1 MKVETKYP
9 HIFEPINLGPVRL
22 KNRLMFTP
30 MVCCLSS
37 ADGEVTRE
45 YVEFIGAQARTGV
58 ALVTIGATG
67 VNEETA
73 VDVPG
78 ELDITTDKKL
88 GGLLRLSE
96 EVHRYGAKLSIE
108 LCHAGRG
115 AFPALLKTPYA
126 LAPSAIPTPVG
137 TKYIKEMDQKDI
149 DQVIADYVDC
159 AVRLKKARFDMVMIH
174 AAHGNLIG
182 QFLSPL
188 TNKRT
193 DCYGG
198 SLENRMR
205 FPLELLR
212 AVREAVGD
220 QFGMDMRISGDEIA
234 PDGMKLEEV
243 IVFLKEAQKYLN
255 TVQISQGIIIDPRYA
270 YHVVPPYYYDH
281 CHNVKYAKKV
291 KKALDIPVST
301 FGSVTAMEEA
311 EQILA
316 SGDADCV
323 GMARPLLA
331 DHDLVNHA
339 RKGQEENTRPCLRCL
354 ECLTNAGIGEAVRCA
369 VNPVTGREDR
379 YKEIQPAK
387 TKKKIMIVGGG
398 PAGMMA
404 AQTACERGH
413 EVVLYEKSDHLGG
426 LLPDISSLPFK
437 GDMRRYLKWDI
448 QTTENCGAKVV
459 LETEVTPEIVEK
471 ENPDAL
477 FLAVGSSP
485 VIPPIPGIEED
496 YVKHVLEVDSGRAD
510 TGRKVV
516 VCGGGISGLECALG
530 LAMDGKEVTV
540 VDIVPADQFGA
551 DMAPI
556 ARMMLMDLLNQYHVR
571 MEGGQKVQEFTQTGV
586 KTMDSR
592 WNVHIWECDT
602 AVTAF
607 GMKPN
612 NTKALENLVWD
623 TYVIGDCYQV
633 RNIFHSNHMAFNY
646 AVEV

>member
-1 MKVETKYP
+1 MRQEIKYP
-9 HIFEPINLGPVRL
+9 HVFEPVNLGPVRL

-37 ADGEVTRE
+37 ADGEVTQE
-45 YVEFIGAQARTGV
+45 YVEFIGAQARTGA

-67 VNEETA
+67 VNEENA

-149 DQVIADYVDC
+149 DQVITDYVDC

-182 QFLSPL
+182 QFLSPA

-193 DCYGG
+193 DAYGG

-205 FPLELLR
+205 FPLEVLR
-212 AVREAVGD
+212 AVREAVGSS
-220 QFGMDMRISGDEIA
+220 FGIDMRISGDEIA
-234 PDGMKLEEV
+234 PDGMRLDEV
-243 IVFLKEAQKYLN
+243 LAFLKEAQKYLD

-270 YHVVPPYYYDH
+270 YHVVPPYYYEH
-281 CHNVKYAKKV
+281 CHNVKYAEEAKKV
-291 KKALDIPVST
+291 LDIPVST
-301 FGSVTAMEEA
+301 FGSVTTMEEA
-311 EQILA
+311 EHILA
-316 SGDADCV
+316 SESADCV

-331 DHDLVNHA
+331 DHELIQNA
-339 RKGQEENTRPCLRCL
+339 WRGKEEDTRPCLRCL

-369 VNPVTGREDR
+369 VNPVTGRE
-379 YKEIQPAK
+379 YKYREIMPAPR
-387 TKKKIMIVGGG
+387 KKKVMIVGGG

-404 AQTACERGH
+404 AQTACKRGH
-413 EVVLYEKSDHLGG
+413 EVVLYEKKESLGG
-426 LLPDISSLPFK
+426 LLPDISALPFK
-437 GDMRRYLKWDI
+437 GDMRRYLQWNID
-448 QTTENCGAKVV
+448 QTLKCGARIV
-459 LETEVTPEIVEK
+459 LGTEVTPELVEK
-471 ENPDAL
+471 EQPDAL
-477 FLAVGSSP
+477 FLAVGGSP
-485 VIPPIPGIEED
+485 VIPEIPGIHGTN
-496 YVKHVLEVDSGRAD
+496 VRHVLDIDSRRSNAGTTA
-510 TGRKVV
+510 V

-530 LAMDGKEVTV
+530 LAMEGRQVTV
-540 VDIVPADQFGA
+540 VDMMPVEEFGA

-556 ARMMLMDLLNQYHVR
+556 AKMMLMDLLNQYHVR
-571 MEGGQKVQEFTQTGV
+571 LVGGQKVLEFLETGV
-586 KTMDSR
+586 KTMDTNWR
-592 WNVHIWECDT
+592 EHVWECDT

-612 NTKALENLVWD
+612 RTDELDRMVCD
-623 TYVIGDCYQV
+623 TYIVGDCYQV
-633 RNIFHSNHMAFNY
+633 RNIFQSNHMAFNY